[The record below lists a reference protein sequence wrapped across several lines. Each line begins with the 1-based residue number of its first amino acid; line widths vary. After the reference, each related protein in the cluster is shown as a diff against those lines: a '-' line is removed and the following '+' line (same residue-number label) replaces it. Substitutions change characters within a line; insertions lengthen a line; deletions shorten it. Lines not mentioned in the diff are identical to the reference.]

1 MEKLILP
8 DTGSVTTPEDG
19 FHEKLKVQISNSLLL
34 ILFFINLANVFA
46 YGVFQWIPSLFW
58 DGLLSMV
65 ATLVFGTLH
74 ALGYRQIT
82 RHLVMVCSMGSLL
95 NITYLYGETTGVHFY
110 ILALVVVIF
119 LLFDSLYIILIY
131 SLAALVLF
139 VLVTAVF
146 RYEAVLMHPGSG
158 VLYFPNLFVSFLIFL
173 FVLYH
178 FRFETDRYQE
188 IVESQNRDLS
198 ALSQKLMAQ
207 KDEAEVAGDL
217 LKQKSSLLE
226 GQNKSILDS
235 LRLASMLQ
243 NETLPAEDELF
254 QGLRGGM
261 VIYKPKNIVSGDFY
275 WARRSY
281 EGLLLVVAD
290 CIGHGVPGGM
300 MAVYASNL
308 ISQIVEEQGKTFPS
322 DILEELDRRLR
333 RRIKQDPSSDLG
345 DGMDIAICLIT
356 ETSLSFAAASRPL
369 LRVRADGQTQVIAG
383 TRFQLASWKTDQV
396 SFETVEIDISPGDR
410 FYLFTD
416 GATDQLSGREGKRLG
431 TRRLVHEI
439 SLLGK
444 LPFSRQ
450 KTELESLIGSWQGS
464 TGQTDDILLVGFE
477 A

>member
-1 MEKLILP
+1 MEKLISP
-8 DTGSVTTPEDG
+8 FTRPGTAKEDG
-19 FHEKLKVQISNSLLL
+19 FHENLKVQISNSLLL
-34 ILFFINLANVFA
+34 VLFFINLVNVFA
-46 YGVFQWIPSLFW
+46 YGVYQWIPDLFW
-58 DGLLSMV
+58 DGLVSMV

-74 ALGYRQIT
+74 ALGYRHLI
-82 RHLVMVCSMGSLL
+82 RHLVVVCSLSSLASL
-95 NITYLYGETTGVHFY
+95 TYLYGEATGVHFY
-110 ILALVVVIF
+110 ILPIVVVVF

-131 SLAALVLF
+131 GMAALILF
-139 VLVTAVF
+139 VLVTAVYRF
-146 RYEAVLMHPGSG
+146 NPSVVHPGAG
-158 VLYFPNLFVSFLIFL
+158 ILYYPNFFVAFLIFL

-178 FRFETDRYQE
+178 FRFESDRYQE
-188 IVESQNRDLS
+188 IVENQNHDLS
-198 ALSQKLMAQ
+198 ALSLKLMAQ
-207 KDEAEVAGDL
+207 KEAAEVAGNL
-217 LKQKSSLLE
+217 LQQKSSLLE

-243 NETLPAEDELF
+243 SETLPAEDELF

-275 WARRSY
+275 WVKRSY

-333 RRIKQDPSSDLG
+333 RRIKQDPNSDLG

-369 LRVRADGQTQVIAG
+369 LRVSAGGQTQVIPG
-383 TRFQLASWKTDQV
+383 TRFQLASWKTGQV
-396 SFETVEIDISPGDR
+396 SYETVEIDISPGDR

-416 GATDQLSGREGKRLG
+416 GVTDQLSGGEGKRLG
-431 TRRLVHEI
+431 TRRLVQEI

-450 KTELESLIGSWQGS
+450 KTELESLLGTWQGS
-464 TGQTDDILLVGFE
+464 TGQTDDMLLVGFE